1 MRKKTAC
8 TIPENWGGGG
18 LNLKKFPNRGFEWTY
33 QDRQRGREKL
43 KPYLNRQ
50 NLTMKAPDGID

>member
-1 MRKKTAC
+1 MRKKQHVLSLR
-8 TIPENWGGGG
+8 IGG

-43 KPYLNRQ
+43 KPYLNRH